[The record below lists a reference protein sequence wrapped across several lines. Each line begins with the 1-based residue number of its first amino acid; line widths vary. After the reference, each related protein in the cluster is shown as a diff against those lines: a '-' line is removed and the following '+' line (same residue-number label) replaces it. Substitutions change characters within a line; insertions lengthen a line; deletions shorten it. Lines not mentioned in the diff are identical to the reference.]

1 MNLKIY
7 LKKIAFCIF
16 VILGESLFADSSF
29 ALKPALVELPKIFA
43 IEPNNDC
50 YELSFI
56 AKTPGGNGKVE
67 AVVEFWESGNKIPPE
82 NGGNVLLKFDV
93 SETIVCASTVKIP
106 IGAASA
112 KINMRAFLDS
122 SENINVSNVR
132 FVPKS
137 MPDEKNSSEGM
148 NKVSNSDSIVAV
160 SAVINGKNILR
171 RKRFNPEVVLQKARA
186 AAKTESDNGQSIPAS
201 QNVYYVDPDYGSDE
215 NSGEYAYAAG
225 RAGPKRT
232 VHGAL
237 KSAEANGTQSSEIVL
252 SGNSNK
258 PHRAGVVSMP
268 GKTLIIRTQGT
279 AIIKGGE
286 Q

>member
-1 MNLKIY
+1 M
-7 LKKIAFCIF
+7 
-16 VILGESLFADSSF
+16 
-29 ALKPALVELPKIFA
+29 VELPKIFA

-67 AVVEFWESGNKIPPE
+67 AVVEFWESGNKISPE

-186 AAKTESDNGQSIPAS
+186 AAKIESENAQNILPSL
-201 QNVYYVDPDYGSDE
+201 NVYYVDSDYGSDE
-215 NSGEYAYAAG
+215 NTGEYAYAAG
-225 RAGPKRT
+225 RTGPKRT

>member
-1 MNLKIY
+1 
-7 LKKIAFCIF
+7 
-16 VILGESLFADSSF
+16 
-29 ALKPALVELPKIFA
+29 
-43 IEPNNDC
+43 
-50 YELSFI
+50 
-56 AKTPGGNGKVE
+56 
-67 AVVEFWESGNKIPPE
+67 
-82 NGGNVLLKFDV
+82 
-93 SETIVCASTVKIP
+93 
-106 IGAASA
+106 
-112 KINMRAFLDS
+112 
-122 SENINVSNVR
+122 
-132 FVPKS
+132 
-137 MPDEKNSSEGM
+137 M

-186 AAKTESDNGQSIPAS
+186 AAKIESENAQNILPSL
-201 QNVYYVDPDYGSDE
+201 NVYYVDSDYGSDE
-215 NSGEYAYAAG
+215 NTGEYAYAAG
-225 RAGPKRT
+225 RTGPKRT

-258 PHRAGVVSMP
+258 PHRAGLVSMP